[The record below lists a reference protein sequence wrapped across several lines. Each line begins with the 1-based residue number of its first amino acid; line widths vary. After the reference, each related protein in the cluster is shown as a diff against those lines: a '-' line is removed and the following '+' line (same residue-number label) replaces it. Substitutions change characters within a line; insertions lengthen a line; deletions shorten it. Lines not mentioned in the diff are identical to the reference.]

1 MLINP
6 EIVEMS
12 DDSVAFEEGCLSF
25 PRIFAD
31 VKVNALS
38 AHDASA
44 AAGHKTAEQ
53 LVTPHAQTAQTAT
66 WLMV

>member
-1 MLINP
+1 MALVPLACQCFGYALGQQADAWRVQVLINP

-31 VKVNALS
+31 VKVT
-38 AHDASA
+38 ASL
-44 AAGHKTAEQ
+44 TCC
-53 LVTPHAQTAQTAT
+53 
-66 WLMV
+66 